1 LLVYDADTT
10 TETADVRLID
20 FTNATLPSMPLPDE
34 AYKCHGIEQEG
45 PDAGAILGVRTLRA
59 QLALALKLGPNVG
72 HVA

>member
-1 LLVYDADTT
+1 
-10 TETADVRLID
+10 
-20 FTNATLPSMPLPDE
+20 MPLPDE